1 MPPGSVV
8 RVKASPYRSGR
19 KNVGRRFRIGYYS
32 QADGLD
38 CIWLVNE
45 EGEYEQAIDHEF
57 LRKFFEV
64 EIRSRSEAST
74 VRIAP
79 NWQPRLQRT
88 IENILRC
95 PLVWELPKAVVRFA
109 SLMANLWLTSQAVK
123 TLTLLNP
130 FGPSTSKRCWW
141 DSQLATVSRSL

>member
-8 RVKASPYRSGR
+8 RVKASPYRSWR

-64 EIRSRSEAST
+64 EIRSKERSLYGKN
-74 VRIAP
+74 RP
-79 NWQPRLQRT
+79 
-88 IENILRC
+88 
-95 PLVWELPKAVVRFA
+95 
-109 SLMANLWLTSQAVK
+109 
-123 TLTLLNP
+123 
-130 FGPSTSKRCWW
+130 
-141 DSQLATVSRSL
+141 QLAALKQKTPIARATPVVLLRDFPRPQVVNVL